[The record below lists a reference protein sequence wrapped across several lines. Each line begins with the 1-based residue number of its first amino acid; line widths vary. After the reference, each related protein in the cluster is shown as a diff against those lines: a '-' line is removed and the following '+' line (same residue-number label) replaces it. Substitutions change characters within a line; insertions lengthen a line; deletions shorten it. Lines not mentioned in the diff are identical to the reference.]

1 MAVSELNEDIHDQI
15 CDLLENLQQ
24 IEKLKNKDIRILLDK
39 IVRKYGGKVVNKW
52 KRLLFPLLA
61 FILLPNVVHS
71 SHLDIQKKL
80 IVTSESTKESIEL
93 AKYLND
99 NGVVKYSAYCW
110 PNCFNQGEL
119 FGKQAYK
126 ELNVV
131 ECARDGINSQTQ
143 LCLDK
148 KIKGFPTWEINGK
161 LILGVLTL
169 KELSK
174 LTGFKN

>member
-1 MAVSELNEDIHDQI
+1 M
-15 CDLLENLQQ
+15 
-24 IEKLKNKDIRILLDK
+24 
-39 IVRKYGGKVVNKW
+39 
-52 KRLLFPLLA
+52 KRLLISILATLTFPN
-61 FILLPNVVHS
+61 FVHS
-71 SHLDIQKKL
+71 SHLYNDKEF

-93 AKYLND
+93 AKYLNN
-99 NGVVKYSAYCW
+99 NGVVKYSAYWC
-110 PNCFNQGEL
+110 PNCLNQSEL
-119 FGKQAYK
+119 FGKQAYR

-143 LCLDK
+143 LCIDK

-161 LILGVLTL
+161 LILGVLSL

>member
-1 MAVSELNEDIHDQI
+1 M
-15 CDLLENLQQ
+15 
-24 IEKLKNKDIRILLDK
+24 
-39 IVRKYGGKVVNKW
+39 
-52 KRLLFPLLA
+52 KRLLVPILA
-61 FILLPNVVHS
+61 FLALPNPLYS
-71 SHLDIQKKL
+71 NHLFKQREL

-93 AKYLND
+93 AKYLTD
-99 NGVVKYSAYCW
+99 KGVVKYSAYWC
-110 PNCFNQGEL
+110 PNCLNQSEL

-143 LCLDK
+143 LCIDK

-161 LILGVLTL
+161 LILGVLSL